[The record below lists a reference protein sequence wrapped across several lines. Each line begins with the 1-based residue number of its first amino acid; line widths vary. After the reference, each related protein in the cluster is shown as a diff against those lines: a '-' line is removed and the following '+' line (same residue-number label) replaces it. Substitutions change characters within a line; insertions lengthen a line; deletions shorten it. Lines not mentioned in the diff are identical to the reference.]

1 MSWKKKMSRL
11 RVAIGEQLKSCPQV
25 ITLGERPQM
34 ADYTE
39 RERRLLCGADT
50 IFFPTARFVDIFAT
64 LGKETFP
71 SINCYRLRGN
81 RLKHTILFRLLDVA
95 HPRTRV
101 YYGHKQKAKILK
113 DFVFP
118 FIAKEVMRTS
128 DSNNIFLID
137 DREKLDTYNRS
148 CNPAYIQEYVAG
160 EQELRVVVLNHS
172 KVFGYWRAAVGD
184 DLRGNHSRDEGWKM
198 DEVSPEAT
206 SLAKHSAR
214 AAGLSYVAVDMIFDG
229 SRLWVLE
236 LNFQYEK
243 IGDFHPGKDGVKMI
257 TEMIEKGEL

>member
-1 MSWKKKMSRL
+1 MSRL
-11 RVAIGEQLKSCPQV
+11 RIAIGEQLKSCPQV

-39 RERRLLCGADT
+39 RERRLLGSADT

-101 YYGHKQKAKILK
+101 YYGHKQKAKIIK
-113 DFVFP
+113 DFDFP
-118 FIAKEVMRTS
+118 FIAKKIMPTS
-128 DSNNIFLID
+128 DSKNSFLID
-137 DREKLDTYNRS
+137 DPEKLDTYNRS
-148 CNPAYIQEYVAG
+148 CNPAYIQEYIAG
-160 EQELRVVVLNHS
+160 KHELRVVVLNHS
-172 KVFGYWRAAVGD
+172 KVFGYWREAVAD
-184 DLRGNHSRDEGWKM
+184 DLRGNLPRDEDWKM
-198 DEVSPEAT
+198 DEISPEAT
-206 SLAKHSAR
+206 SLAKHIAR

-229 SRLWVLE
+229 NRLWVLE
-236 LNFQYEK
+236 LNFQNEK
-243 IGDFHPGKDGVKMI
+243 IGDLHPGKDVIKMI
-257 TEMIEKGEL
+257 IEMIERGEL

>member
-1 MSWKKKMSRL
+1 LEEEMSRL
-11 RVAIGEQLKSCPQV
+11 RVAIGEQLKSCPHV

-39 RERRLLCGADT
+39 RERRLLRAADT

-81 RLKHTILFRLLDVA
+81 KLKQTILFRLLDVA

-101 YYGHKQKAKILK
+101 YYGHKQKAGILG
-113 DFVFP
+113 DFDFP
-118 FIAKEVMRTS
+118 FIAKKVMRSS
-128 DSNNIFLID
+128 DSKNTFLID
-137 DREKLDTYNRS
+137 GPEKLNLYNRS
-148 CNPAYIQEYVAG
+148 CNPAYIQEYVTG

-172 KVFGYWRAAVGD
+172 RVFGYWRPAAGD
-184 DLRGNHSRDEGWKM
+184 DLRGNLPRDEDWKM
-198 DEVSPEAT
+198 DEVSPQAT
-206 SLAKHSAR
+206 SLAKYIAR

-229 SRLWVLE
+229 NRLWILE
-236 LNFQYEK
+236 LNFQNEK
-243 IGDFHPGKDGVKMI
+243 IGDLHPGKDGFKVI
-257 TEMIEKGEL
+257 IEMIERGDL